1 MKKTL
6 LLTAGLLLAGTSA
19 GLAQA
24 VYAPGYGRG
33 YAPGYS
39 YAPNNGYGAGIY
51 DYAPGPAYGAQDGS
65 LYSGWG
71 GPNDEYYRSS
81 GPGRGEDERSQR

>member
-6 LLTAGLLLAGTSA
+6 LLTAALLLGGTSA

-24 VYAPGYGRG
+24 VYAPGYT
-33 YAPGYS
+33 YAPAY
-39 YAPNNGYGAGIY
+39 GYGAGLY
-51 DYAPGPAYGAQDGS
+51 DYAPPPVYGVPDTGY
-65 LYSGWG
+65 YSGWG

-81 GPGRGEDERSQR
+81 FPGRGEDERSQR